1 MLGGWRSCSTEV
13 RYCTCIGAEDSRG
26 YRFVRVLGNL
36 EVSARQ
42 NSSDIWLSQI
52 SDPAGGLW
60 PCAELALLSNRR
72 FYVCWRKNQTKKA
85 RWCGPF
91 LFGAPARTRT
101 WNPRLRRPVLYP
113 VELRARMIRWPFSS
127 DESACILHEFHSLA
141 MGSACLG
148 GIALIG
154 GVLALGL
161 FVIVMMF
168 VRGSGAA
175 YSGVHT

>member
-1 MLGGWRSCSTEV
+1 
-13 RYCTCIGAEDSRG
+13 
-26 YRFVRVLGNL
+26 
-36 EVSARQ
+36 
-42 NSSDIWLSQI
+42 
-52 SDPAGGLW
+52 
-60 PCAELALLSNRR
+60 
-72 FYVCWRKNQTKKA
+72 
-85 RWCGPF
+85 

-141 MGSACLG
+141 MGSECLG

>member
-1 MLGGWRSCSTEV
+1 MYTHMYTVEEDFLLRLLIFIDIKS
-13 RYCTCIGAEDSRG
+13 RY
-26 YRFVRVLGNL
+26 
-36 EVSARQ
+36 
-42 NSSDIWLSQI
+42 
-52 SDPAGGLW
+52 
-60 PCAELALLSNRR
+60 
-72 FYVCWRKNQTKKA
+72 
-85 RWCGPF
+85 
-91 LFGAPARTRT
+91 GAPGRNRTC
-101 WNPRLRRPVLYP
+101 NPRLRRPVLYP

-161 FVIVMMF
+161 FVIVIMF